1 MSNASK
7 AIPSQGPLS
16 LGVLMAVEADP
27 CGVGEVGGELD
38 EQRAEV
44 LVHQVE
50 VVVVAHHR
58 AAGKP
63 GIGLTGV
70 HADPFGDAEGG
81 EPFLR
86 RADVEHALGGTE
98 GLEALAGDLV
108 LALPLL
114 KGDDLHPLVLG
125 EVMDCLNEG
134 MGHGCHQRGRGHLGP
149 PMALEE
155 GRHPTAGLQHGLVQ
169 VQVQPVDPFD
179 VQDDLPLQHLTH
191 GLSYHDRRPRLTLW
205 RQATRRFARLPTGA

>member
-1 MSNASK
+1 
-7 AIPSQGPLS
+7 
-16 LGVLMAVEADP
+16 MAVEADP
-27 CGVGEVGGELD
+27 SGVGEVGGELD
-38 EQRAEV
+38 EQGAEV

-50 VVVVAHHR
+50 VVVVAHHC
-58 AAGKP
+58 AAGEP

-70 HADPFGDAEGG
+70 DADLLDDAEGG

-98 GLEALAGDLV
+98 GLEALAGDVV
-108 LALPLL
+108 LALPLV
-114 KGDDLHPLVLG
+114 KGDDLNPLAFG
-125 EVMDCLNEG
+125 EVMDRPDEG
-134 MGHGCHQRGRGHLGP
+134 MGHRRHQRGRCHLGP

-191 GLSYHDRRPRLTLW
+191 RLSYHDRRPRLTPWL
-205 RQATRRFARLPTGA
+205 QATRRFARLPTGA